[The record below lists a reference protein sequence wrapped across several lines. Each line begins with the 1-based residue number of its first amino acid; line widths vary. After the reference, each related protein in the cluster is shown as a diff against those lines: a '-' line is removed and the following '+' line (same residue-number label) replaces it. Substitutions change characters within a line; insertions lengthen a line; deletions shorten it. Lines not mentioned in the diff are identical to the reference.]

1 MTRAHAAGGSAI
13 LVGAAALLFRAVL
26 LEVAADLGKKIVAI
40 AVKSWKRIRR
50 GK

>member
-40 AVKSWKRIRR
+40 IIKAWKKLRR
-50 GK
+50 RK